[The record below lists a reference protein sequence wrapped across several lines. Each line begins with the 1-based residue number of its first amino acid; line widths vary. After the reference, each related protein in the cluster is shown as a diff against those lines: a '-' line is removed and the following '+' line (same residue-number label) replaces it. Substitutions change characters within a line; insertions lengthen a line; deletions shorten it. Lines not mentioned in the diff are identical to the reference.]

1 MSNTQGIIAL
11 PQSVVMLKKA
21 IKRLAARG
29 VIELPPS
36 VGINTAT
43 KPAEVFVFSGD
54 KAKRDSLIVVALT
67 VTGGCNLTST
77 SDGS

>member
-1 MSNTQGIIAL
+1 MSNIAL
-11 PQSVVMLKKA
+11 PQSVVMLNKVNN
-21 IKRLAARG
+21 RDY
-29 VIELPPS
+29 
-36 VGINTAT
+36 AT
-43 KPAEVFVFSGD
+43 ETFVFQGD